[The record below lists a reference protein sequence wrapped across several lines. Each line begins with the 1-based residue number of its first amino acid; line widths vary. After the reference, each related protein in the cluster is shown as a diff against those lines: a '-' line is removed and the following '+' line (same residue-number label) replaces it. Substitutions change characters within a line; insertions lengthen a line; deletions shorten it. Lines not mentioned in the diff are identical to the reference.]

1 MASYLSS
8 IAGTNLPLFGYC
20 IELRGHTR
28 WALSGMSFI
37 CHWGVTYAY
46 WPSVRSIWLDIGQIY
61 FALLWRDTKSRLIK
75 TKKEKKTVQYPA
87 ILTKQAWSINNI
99 LYDQKET
106 FSLAGPMREIP
117 SGKDRPFLP
126 AQVANQNTGFASD
139 SAIQLINKTSCKFPR
154 YCNTPARLLILFS
167 SWHGLRQKFLK

>member
-1 MASYLSS
+1 MYR
-8 IAGTNLPLFGYC
+8 IKGTHSLGTLWNV
-20 IELRGHTR
+20 IHMSLRR
-28 WALSGMSFI
+28 YI
-37 CHWGVTYAY
+37 CLLTKREVNMTGY
-46 WPSVRSIWLDIGQIY
+46 WPN
-61 FALLWRDTKSRLIK
+61 LLCTFVEGYEVQVNKNEKRK
-75 TKKEKKTVQYPA
+75 KKTVQYPA

-167 SWHGLRQKFLK
+167 S